1 MAIINVKGF
10 IEIPSFVTNT
20 PNTIAELGQL
30 SNHARTFSVDQDEYS
45 NPDKDAADLVIFES
59 LALGTRV
66 EVPNEAVEYVFDI
79 MDHAYANFV
88 SNQSFEEQ
96 LTAAFG
102 STSGNENPIS
112 SISVGSEVL
121 VNGKLFPTWIS
132 FTLETE
138 NDTVNLRLWLSDS
151 VFRAEFDSFD
161 IKVVGP
167 TGTVPELYSTY
178 ENVNTSLAAID
189 LEQHVENVEQVRAS
203 NPFTKQ
209 KVVDLE
215 WVDPNDSTKTHKVN
229 FFCLVYGPLGENRD
243 NLLDSIRQYLVD
255 NSTHTLEE
263 WVVYFPELL
272 SINQLHLIPQW
283 DRVAMAAVQDGGN
296 GVDSV
301 YSPVFRYDVAMDN
314 ARKLIT
320 GPTLTELK
328 AVTDLFHLSYRTLG
342 VVAIGDKNNAEGTVR
357 FSDAYPDYTVL
368 PVNST
373 HLDSLRAVTSSLI
386 TKLGVLVRICE
397 DDDGTTELPT
407 GYSRVSVEGASFVE
421 HTENNIVF
429 RMVTKQSYLNKVGG

>member
-66 EVPNEAVEYVFDI
+66 EVPGEAVEYVFDI
-79 MDHAYANFV
+79 MEHAYANFV
-88 SNQSFEEQ
+88 SNQPFEEQ

-102 STSGNENPIS
+102 STSGIENPIG

-121 VNGKLFPTWIS
+121 VNGKLFPTWVS

-178 ENVNTSLAAID
+178 ENVNISLAAID
-189 LEQHVENVEQVRAS
+189 LEQHVENVERVRAS

-255 NSTHTLEE
+255 NSTYTLEE

-272 SINQLHLIPQW
+272 NINQFHLIPQW
-283 DRVAMAAVQDGGN
+283 DRVAMAAIQDGGN
-296 GVDSV
+296 GVNSV
-301 YSPVFRYDVAMDN
+301 YSPVFRYDITMDN

-328 AVTDLFHLSYRTLG
+328 AVTDLFHLSYRALG

-357 FSDAYPDYTVL
+357 FSEAYPDYTVL

-373 HLDSLRAVTSSLI
+373 HLDSLRAITSNLI

-407 GYSRVSVEGASFVE
+407 GYSRVNINGANFVE

-429 RMVTKQSYLNKVGG
+429 RMVTKQAYLNKIGG